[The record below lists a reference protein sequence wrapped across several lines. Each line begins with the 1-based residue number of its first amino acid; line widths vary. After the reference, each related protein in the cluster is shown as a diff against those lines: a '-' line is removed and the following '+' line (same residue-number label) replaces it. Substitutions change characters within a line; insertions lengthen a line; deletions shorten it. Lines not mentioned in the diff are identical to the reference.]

1 MVDNKMITP
10 PYRPVEDQR
19 KLRIGFLS
27 QFDPMDRK
35 ASSGTSYKMA
45 EQIAKIGDI
54 EWIPI
59 ELTKTGRN
67 LCRIQI
73 YANKFFK
80 KKLMIKMTEFGSRH
94 LYKPL
99 HEAELKK
106 YDIIVAFF
114 CSDVLANIKAETPII
129 YFTDATFPA
138 MLDYYPDFSNLWKFN
153 RQQGINVE
161 SRAIQNATHTIFSSD
176 WAKNSAIIDCGGLS
190 EKTSVVEFGPN
201 IDDKDIISN
210 IRTYDPNGILKL
222 LFLGVEWDRK
232 GGAKAVEAC
241 RWLNAHGVRSELTII
256 GVPTLP
262 QEIEDLPFVRNIG
275 FLNKNNPKEYKKL
288 TDIIGESHLLILPT
302 KNECS
307 AIAFAE
313 ACAYGLP
320 IMTHD
325 TGGISNYVENGYN
338 GYRLPLSSS
347 PEDFGKKILEII
359 ESKQLEKLSENA
371 ITLYKQKLNYN
382 VWREKVGQLINKH
395 CSN

>member
-1 MVDNKMITP
+1 
-10 PYRPVEDQR
+10 
-19 KLRIGFLS
+19 
-27 QFDPMDRK
+27 MDRK

-59 ELTKTGRN
+59 ELTNTGRN

-73 YANKFFK
+73 CANKFFK
-80 KKLMIKMTEFGSRH
+80 KKLMIRMTEFGSRH

-99 HEAELKK
+99 HEAKLKK

-114 CSDVLANIKAETPII
+114 CSDVLANINTETPII

-138 MLDYYPDFSNLWKFN
+138 MLDYYPDFSNLWNFN

-161 SRAIQNATHTIFSSD
+161 SRAIKNATHTIFSSD

-190 EKTSVVEFGPN
+190 ENISVVEFGPN

-262 QEIEDLPFVRNIG
+262 QEIVDLPFVRNIG
-275 FLNKNNPKEYKKL
+275 FLNKNNPEEYKKL
-288 TDIIGESHLLILPT
+288 TDIIGDSHLLILPT

-338 GYRLPLSSS
+338 GYRLALSSS

>member
-1 MVDNKMITP
+1 MIDNKIITP

-80 KKLMIKMTEFGSRH
+80 KKLMIRMTEFGSRH

-114 CSDVLANIKAETPII
+114 CSDVLANIKTETPII

-153 RQQGINVE
+153 REEGNKVE
-161 SRAIQNATHTIFSSD
+161 SRAIKNATHTIFSSD
-176 WAKNSAIIDCGGLS
+176 WARNSAITDCGGLS

-201 IDDKDIISN
+201 IDDKDIISS
-210 IRTYDPNGILKL
+210 IRTYKHQGILKL
-222 LFLGVEWDRK
+222 LFLGVDWDRK
-232 GGAKAVEAC
+232 GGSKAIEAC
-241 RWLNAHGVRSELTII
+241 RWLNVNGIRAELTVI
-256 GVPTLP
+256 GIPTLP
-262 QEIEDLPFVRNIG
+262 QEINDLPFVKNIG
-275 FLNKNNPKEYKKL
+275 FLNKNNPTEYKRL

-313 ACAYGLP
+313 ASAYGLP
-320 IMTHD
+320 IITHD

-347 PEDFGKKILEII
+347 PEDFGGKILEII
-359 ESKQLEKLSENA
+359 ENKQLEKLSENA

-382 VWREKVGQLINKH
+382 VWREKVGQLINKL

>member
-35 ASSGTSYKMA
+35 AS
-45 EQIAKIGDI
+45 
-54 EWIPI
+54 

-138 MLDYYPDFSNLWKFN
+138 MLDYYPDFSNLWKFK
-153 RQQGINVE
+153 
-161 SRAIQNATHTIFSSD
+161 F
-176 WAKNSAIIDCGGLS
+176 
-190 EKTSVVEFGPN
+190 
-201 IDDKDIISN
+201 
-210 IRTYDPNGILKL
+210 
-222 LFLGVEWDRK
+222 
-232 GGAKAVEAC
+232 
-241 RWLNAHGVRSELTII
+241 
-256 GVPTLP
+256 
-262 QEIEDLPFVRNIG
+262 
-275 FLNKNNPKEYKKL
+275 
-288 TDIIGESHLLILPT
+288 
-302 KNECS
+302 
-307 AIAFAE
+307 
-313 ACAYGLP
+313 
-320 IMTHD
+320 
-325 TGGISNYVENGYN
+325 
-338 GYRLPLSSS
+338 
-347 PEDFGKKILEII
+347 
-359 ESKQLEKLSENA
+359 
-371 ITLYKQKLNYN
+371 
-382 VWREKVGQLINKH
+382 
-395 CSN
+395 

>member
-1 MVDNKMITP
+1 MVDNKIITP
-10 PYRPVEDQR
+10 PSNSRSAENQR
-19 KLRIGFLS
+19 NLRIGFLS

-54 EWIPI
+54 EWVPI

-80 KKLMIKMTEFGSRH
+80 KKLMIRMTEFGSRH
-94 LYKPL
+94 LYKSL

-114 CSDVLANIKAETPII
+114 CSDVLANLETETPII

-138 MLDYYPDFSNLWKFN
+138 MLDYYPDFSNLWNFN
-153 RQQGINVE
+153 RKEGIEVE
-161 SRAIQNATHTIFSSD
+161 SRAIKNATHTIFSSD
-176 WAKNSAIIDCGGLS
+176 WARNSAIIDCGGSS
-190 EKTSVVEFGPN
+190 EETSVVEFGPN

-210 IRTYDPNGILKL
+210 IRTYKPEDILKL
-222 LFLGVEWDRK
+222 LFLGVDWNRK
-232 GGAKAVEAC
+232 GGPKAVDAC
-241 RWLNAHGVRSELTII
+241 RWLNANGIRAELTVI

-262 QEIEDLPFVRNIG
+262 KEIENLPFVKNVG
-275 FLNKNNPKEYKKL
+275 FLNKNNPTEYKRL

-320 IMTHD
+320 IMTHN

-347 PEDFGKKILEII
+347 PDDFGKKILEII
-359 ESKQLEKLSENA
+359 EKRQLEKLSENA
-371 ITLYKQKLNYN
+371 ITLYKQRLNYN
-382 VWREKVGQLINKH
+382 VWREKVQEKIYQIM
-395 CSN
+395 